1 MDLRSLLIVWLPL
14 FLLLI
19 FLILIVAMFVSLA
32 RQGDERRRMIVQT
45 ASANTFAVTVLYLL
59 GAGALTSF
67 PSKASEFAQSRRGEP
82 IEKMNPHRHTLTVIV
97 DLPSTASS
105 FVLLQTEV
113 R

>member
-19 FLILIVAMFVSLA
+19 FLILIVAMFISLA

-45 ASANTFAVTVLYLL
+45 ASANTFSSLLLYRRHRSLSR
-59 GAGALTSF
+59 AGRTHR
-67 PSKASEFAQSRRGEP
+67 ENE
-82 IEKMNPHRHTLTVIV
+82 PHRHPDGHL
-97 DLPSTASS
+97 DHLQHRA
-105 FVLLQTEV
+105 VLLQTEV

>member
-19 FLILIVAMFVSLA
+19 FLILIAAMFISLA

-59 GAGALTSF
+59 FCFIEGIVRS
-67 PSKASEFAQSRRGEP
+67 SRRA
-82 IEKMNPHRHTLTVIV
+82 NP
-97 DLPSTASS
+97 
-105 FVLLQTEV
+105 
-113 R
+113 